1 MSNFGTDASILVP
14 IYLDFDIDVDDHG
27 VSYFVGSLFV
37 ADDDEAQE
45 VRVEVEQIVESLCDF
60 YGDVEGY
67 QHLYVVAHELT
78 RMSEMLRERA
88 GMIEDS
94 VVAVND
100 LFDLTDEDWN

>member
-37 ADDDEAQE
+37 ADEDEAQE
-45 VRVEVEQIVESLCDF
+45 VRVEVEQIIESLCDF
-60 YGDVEGY
+60 YGDIEGY

-78 RMSEMLRERA
+78 RMAEMLRERA

-100 LFDLTDEDWN
+100 LFDLIDEDWN

>member
-1 MSNFGTDASILVP
+1 MSNFGNDASIRVP

-37 ADDDEAQE
+37 ANDDEAQE
-45 VRVEVEQIVESLCDF
+45 VRVEVEQIIESLCDF
-60 YGDVEGY
+60 YGAIEGY

-78 RMSEMLRERA
+78 RMAEMLRERA
-88 GMIEDS
+88 GTIEDS

-100 LFDLTDEDWN
+100 LFDLSDEDWN

>member
-37 ADDDEAQE
+37 SDDDEAQE
-45 VRVEVEQIVESLCDF
+45 VRVEVEQVVESLCDF
-60 YGDVEGY
+60 YGDIEGY

-78 RMSEMLRERA
+78 RMAEMLRERA

-94 VVAVND
+94 VVATND

>member
-45 VRVEVEQIVESLCDF
+45 VRVEVEQIIESLCDF
-60 YGDVEGY
+60 YGDIEGY

-78 RMSEMLRERA
+78 CMAEMLRERA

>member
-60 YGDVEGY
+60 HGDIEGY

-78 RMSEMLRERA
+78 RMAEMLRERA

-94 VVAVND
+94 VVATND